1 MPVCPELLGGLAV
14 PRPAAEIA
22 DPADGGDV
30 LDGAARVIGIDGVDV
45 TRAFARGAEQAL
57 AAAERSGAT
66 LALLTALSPSC
77 GSGEIYD
84 GSFSGRRRPGDGVAA
99 ALLRRHGVR
108 VFTPAQIDALA
119 TLMDEA

>member
-1 MPVCPELLGGLAV
+1 MPVCPELLGGLTV

-22 DPADGGDV
+22 DGGDGGDV
-30 LDGAARVIGIDGVDV
+30 LDGAARVIGIDGADV
-45 TRAFARGAEQAL
+45 TRAFANGAELAL
-57 AAAERSGAT
+57 AAATRSGAT
-66 LALLTALSPSC
+66 LALRTALSPSC

-108 VFTPAQIDALA
+108 VFAPAQIDALA
-119 TLMDEA
+119 ALMDEA